1 MSKREDKQE
10 KALRARLVCPLQST
24 GRVGKSTACEAIVS
38 WAKWAGVDHVSID
51 TDEEHRTLSQRFAA
65 AKLMAEVTREPS
77 AFKELVQAVAGVPA
91 PLMVADFPA
100 QATSFLLEQLEA
112 LRALE
117 VLEEAGVK
125 MTVMLFPA
133 DDDSAQRSLAAVVR
147 QLGNRVDYLLVRSPS
162 RYRTE
167 QFDQSKAAE
176 RLAAMGV
183 EELYF
188 PALTRSTIDD
198 VAAASR
204 AAGRMLPWAEA
215 MGELPT
221 ASRFELEGWTNKVRA
236 QCEDAARILLPDPG
250 LLKKRV
256 ERVAATDSKTLR
268 ENVLHGTDALD
279 PLNF

>member
-1 MSKREDKQE
+1 MNKKQDE
-10 KALRARLVCPLQST
+10 KGAVLRGRLVCPLQST

-38 WAKWAGVDHVSID
+38 WANWAGVDHVPLD
-51 TDEEHRTLSQRFAA
+51 ADDEHRTLSQRFPAA
-65 AKLMAEVTREPS
+65 QLMAEVTREPS
-77 AFKELVQAVAGVPA
+77 AFKELIQAVAGVPA
-91 PLMVADFPA
+91 PLVIADFPA
-100 QATSFLLEQLEA
+100 QATAFLLEQIEA
-112 LRALE
+112 LRALD
-117 VLEEAGVK
+117 VLDEAKVR

-147 QLGNRVDYLLVRSPS
+147 QLGNRVDYLLVRSPA

-176 RLAAMGV
+176 RLAALGA
-183 EELYF
+183 EELYL

-215 MGELPT
+215 MAGLPT

-236 QCEDAARILLPDPG
+236 QCEDAAKILLPDPG
-250 LLKKRV
+250 LLKRRV
-256 ERVAATDSKTLR
+256 ERVATADSKTLR

>member
-1 MSKREDKQE
+1 MSKKEDEKQD
-10 KALRARLVCPLQST
+10 ALRGRLVCPLQST

-38 WAKWAGVDHVSID
+38 WAHWAGVDHVPLD
-51 TDEEHRTLSQRFAA
+51 ADDEHRTLSQRFPQTQ
-65 AKLMAEVTREPS
+65 LMAEVTREPS
-77 AFKELVQAVAGVPA
+77 AFKELIQAVAEVPA
-91 PLMVADFPA
+91 PLVVADFPA
-100 QATSFLLEQLEA
+100 QATAFLLEQIEA
-112 LRALE
+112 LRALD
-117 VLEEAGVK
+117 VLDEARVR

-147 QLGNRVDYLLVRSPS
+147 QLGNRVDYLLVRSPA

-176 RLAAMGV
+176 RLASLGA

-188 PALTRSTIDD
+188 PALTRSTLDD
-198 VAAASR
+198 VAVASR

-215 MGELPT
+215 MAGLPT
-221 ASRFELEGWTNKVRA
+221 ASRFELEAWTNKVRA
-236 QCEDAARILLPDPG
+236 QCEDAASILLPDPD

-256 ERVAATDSKTLR
+256 ERVTAADSKTLR

>member
-10 KALRARLVCPLQST
+10 KTVRARLVCPLQST

-38 WAKWAGVDHVSID
+38 WAKWAGVDHVPID

-91 PLMVADFPA
+91 PLMVVDFPA
-100 QATSFLLEQLEA
+100 QATAFLLEQLEA
-112 LRALE
+112 LRALD
-117 VLEEAGVK
+117 VLDEAGVG

-147 QLGNRVDYLLVRSPS
+147 QLGSRVDYLLVRSPA
-162 RYRTE
+162 RYRTD

-176 RLAAMGV
+176 RLAALGA

-215 MGELPT
+215 TRELPT
-221 ASRFELEGWTNKVRA
+221 ASRFELEGWTNKVRV

-256 ERVAATDSKTLR
+256 ERVATADSKTLR

>member
-38 WAKWAGVDHVSID
+38 WAKWAGIDHVPID
-51 TDEEHRTLSQRFAA
+51 ADEEHRTLSQRFAA

-100 QATSFLLEQLEA
+100 QATAFLLEQFEA
-112 LRALE
+112 LRALD
-117 VLEEAGVK
+117 VLDEAGVK

-147 QLGNRVDYLLVRSPS
+147 QLGNRVDYLLVRSPA

-167 QFDQSKAAE
+167 QFDRSRAAE
-176 RLAAMGV
+176 RLAALSV

-188 PALTRSTIDD
+188 PALTRSTIED

-204 AAGRMLPWAEA
+204 AVGRMLPWAEA
-215 MGELPT
+215 MGDLPS

-256 ERVAATDSKTLR
+256 ERVATADSKTLR
-268 ENVLHGTDALD
+268 ETVLHGKDALD